1 MKREELVDELLHN
14 KIFKD
19 AVKPFI
25 AFKTYSIAN
34 DVAALME
41 KGVEMKNI
49 HISKLLGEVKEIK

>member
-1 MKREELVDELLHN
+1 MKREELIDKLLHN

-25 AFKTYSIAN
+25 SFKTHSIAN

-41 KGVEMKNI
+41 KGIEMKDI
-49 HISKLLGEVKEIK
+49 HISKLFGEVKEIK